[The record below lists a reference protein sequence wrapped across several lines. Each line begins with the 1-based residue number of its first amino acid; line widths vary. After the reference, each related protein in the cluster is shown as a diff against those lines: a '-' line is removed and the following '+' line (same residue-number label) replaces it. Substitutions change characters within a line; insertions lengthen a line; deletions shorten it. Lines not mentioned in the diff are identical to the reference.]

1 MSIPAALLER
11 LTPEQRA
18 RVEERMKAKSSDPP
32 KMTRQ
37 EYCLTLTR
45 KQLENGVTFGQDRKS
60 CTRSIFASTSNKLE
74 MRIECGSQNQKNEA
88 VGTLQLETTDP
99 EKLQGSI
106 RLTLD
111 GGR

>member
-37 EYCLTLTR
+37 IVLFSQETT
-45 KQLENGVTFGQDRKS
+45 ENGVTFGQDRKS
-60 CTRSIFASTSNKLE
+60 CTRGILASTSNKLE
-74 MRIECGSQNQKNEA
+74 MRIECVSQNQKNEA
-88 VGTLQLETTDP
+88 VGTLQVETRDP
-99 EKLQGSI
+99 EKVQGSI
-106 RLTLD
+106 R
-111 GGR
+111 